1 MPISLPLQVAP
12 PLAHSPRNPDRGLVI
27 GPPGKLFGEN
37 EGWLALTP
45 VSITPT
51 TTPLPRELKPGVP
64 VHTRLALIHVG
75 PASVSGLA
83 FQFGNTLLTPGR
95 VAMRAASSAVSSSA
109 TPLSAAW

>member
-1 MPISLPLQVAP
+1 MPISLPLQEPP
-12 PLAHSPRNPDRGLVI
+12 PLAHRPKNLPLGLVI
-27 GPPGKLFGEN
+27 TVPPLVAANIGCP
-37 EGWLALTP
+37 ALTP

-95 VAMRAASSAVSSSA
+95 VAMRPARSAVKIGRA
-109 TPLSAAW
+109 HV